1 MEIYVDGASRGN
13 RGPSAYAYIY
23 VKKGEGEVHQNY
35 GFLGTQTNNMAE
47 YKAIINALSEAEKF
61 ARWNIELFS
70 DSELVINQINGDYRI
85 RAKHLSDLCNE
96 VYKLR
101 QKFENVEFFH
111 IRRSHPYIM
120 KCDSLCNKC
129 LNEMGFGKKNES

>member
-23 VKKGEGEVHQNY
+23 VKKGEGVVHQNY

-47 YKAIINALSEAEKF
+47 YKAIINALREAEKF
-61 ARWNIELFS
+61 SRWNIELFS

-96 VYKLR
+96 VYGSCE
-101 QKFENVEFFH
+101 KFENVKFFH
-111 IRRSHPYIM
+111 VSRNHPNIM

-129 LNEMGFGKKNES
+129 LNEMGFN